1 MILASCHYCADNL
14 QMDTIATRHFRI
26 RGQVQ
31 GVGFRYS
38 TRQEAQRLGLSGWV
52 RNCPDYTVEVT
63 ATGKNDLLDA
73 FEQWLHLGPPGAR
86 VQQVETSL
94 LADADVQELAL
105 RSAGFEIL
113 R

>member
-14 QMDTIATRHFRI
+14 QMDTVATRHFRI

-63 ATGKNDLLDA
+63 ATGNNDLLDA

-86 VQQVETSL
+86 VQQVESSIL
-94 LADADVQELAL
+94 EDADAQELAL

>member
-1 MILASCHYCADNL
+1 
-14 QMDTIATRHFRI
+14 MDTVVTRHFRI
-26 RGQVQ
+26 RGRVQ

-38 TRQEAQRLGLSGWV
+38 TKQEARRLGLSGWV

-86 VQQVETSL
+86 VEQVESSIRDDT
-94 LADADVQELAL
+94 DTKERAL